1 VTDTVSGAATG
12 TALDLSVLGRGVT
25 VASTNVSGLVDSVAS
40 TLNATA
46 EGLGTA
52 LSPATH
58 VTGVLNGGE
67 QKGCATAPLTALLN
81 QVQSTLQG
89 VSPQLAAALPNLR
102 ADIACGT
109 ANIFGNV
116 TSFTSEGT
124 GSVAEVKVALAPAVQ
139 ALISQVHS
147 TLDSTIAATPLKDV
161 LASTDAAAVQA
172 VQTVNGLLSNTLGLG
187 VQLPVLVPTQTVGN
201 VLDRL
206 ADTDLVRISI
216 GKSLARNVGDDST
229 FSSLA
234 HDDAGKIEILP
245 EFRGPGLPAL
255 VTIKVAESEA
265 AVNVVRNTTATTTS
279 AKNTIVRIES
289 ELLPDLSLSALGL
302 GNTPLSVLTD
312 TLGYKAGPGFIEVSP
327 GKDLTILA
335 GTPLEST
342 ISVSKVTDPEVLP
355 NGRTR
360 VTASAATIHLFK
372 GLNDLV
378 PGVNLGTILADPT
391 IDNTLHSVAA
401 ALPAGPLKDLVGG
414 LTAGQATGIPG
425 IKLEF
430 AKAQA
435 EAGAVRVKPATV
447 TAVRPTSLPRT
458 GGTPV
463 DAAPYAVPALLGAA
477 GGLRMM
483 IRRRRAA

>member
-1 VTDTVSGAATG
+1 
-12 TALDLSVLGRGVT
+12 
-25 VASTNVSGLVDSVAS
+25 
-40 TLNATA
+40 
-46 EGLGTA
+46 
-52 LSPATH
+52 
-58 VTGVLNGGE
+58 
-67 QKGCATAPLTALLN
+67 
-81 QVQSTLQG
+81 
-89 VSPQLAAALPNLR
+89 
-102 ADIACGT
+102 
-109 ANIFGNV
+109 
-116 TSFTSEGT
+116 
-124 GSVAEVKVALAPAVQ
+124 
-139 ALISQVHS
+139 
-147 TLDSTIAATPLKDV
+147 
-161 LASTDAAAVQA
+161 
-172 VQTVNGLLSNTLGLG
+172 
-187 VQLPVLVPTQTVGN
+187 

-216 GKSLARNVGDDST
+216 GKSLARNIGDETT
-229 FSSLA
+229 FSSIA

-245 EFRGPGLPAL
+245 EFRGAGTAAL

-265 AVNVVRNTTATTTS
+265 AVNVVRATTDATAS

-342 ISVSKVTDPEVLP
+342 ISVSKVTDPEKLA
-355 NGRTR
+355 NGRLR
-360 VTASAATIHLFK
+360 VTSSAATIHLFK

-378 PGVNLGTILADPT
+378 PGVELGTILANPA

-414 LTAGQATGIPG
+414 LTAGTATGIPG

-435 EAGAVRVKPATV
+435 EAGAVKVSKPSVAAAQV
-447 TAVRPTSLPRT
+447 SSLPRT

-463 DAAPYAVPALLGAA
+463 DAAPYAVPMLLGGA
-477 GGLRMM
+477 GGLRVLM
-483 IRRRRAA
+483 RRRRRVA